1 MSTNPTSR
9 AWAEIDSAALLRNAR
24 SVQSSV
30 GPNARLLPVVK
41 ADAYGLGV
49 AETVQALRPA
59 DPWGFGVATAE
70 EGMELRSLG
79 VTRPVVVMSPV
90 PEGSLRAALKA
101 DLQIGISS
109 LDALRMTE
117 DTARSLGTRA
127 AIHLEI
133 DTGMGRAGLDWR
145 VADTW
150 GPVVSQTTADGL
162 RWVGCY
168 THLHSADEDSA
179 SVHEQWRRFRST
191 LQHLEPPAGVVV
203 HVLNS
208 AGAVRFPEY
217 GVTVVRPGIF
227 LYGGGV
233 GVGFPTPE
241 PVVALR
247 ARVVHLKDAAPGDTV
262 GYGAT
267 YRAKGPERW
276 ATLSIGY
283 GDGLPRALGD
293 QGHALLQGGR
303 TPIIGRISMDVTV
316 VDITGAPDIEL
327 GDTATLIGADGD
339 RRITLDEV
347 AELAGTISYEVLTGL
362 TTRIPRIWKGIDGS

>member
-9 AWAEIDSAALLRNAR
+9 AWAEIDAAALLRNAR

-30 GPNARLLPVVK
+30 GPNARLLPMVK

-49 AETVQALRPA
+49 AEAVQALRPA

-70 EGMELRSLG
+70 EGVELRALG
-79 VTRPVVVMSPV
+79 VTRPVVVVSPV

-117 DTARSLGTRA
+117 DTARSLGVRA
-127 AIHLEI
+127 AIHLEV
-133 DTGMGRAGLDWR
+133 DTGMGRSGLDWCA
-145 VADTW
+145 ADTW
-150 GPVVSQTTADGL
+150 APVVSQATADGL

-179 SVHEQWRRFRST
+179 SVHEQWRRFRGT

-208 AGAVRFPEY
+208 AGAMRFPEY
-217 GVTVVRPGIF
+217 AVAVVRPGIF

-233 GVGFPTPE
+233 GAGLPAPE

-267 YRAKGPERW
+267 YRAKGSERW

-293 QGHALLQGGR
+293 QGHALLRGVR

-316 VDITGAPDIEL
+316 VDITGVPDVEL
-327 GDTATLIGADGD
+327 GDAATLIGGDGD
-339 RRITLDEV
+339 NRITLDEV
-347 AELAGTISYEVLTGL
+347 ADLAGTISYEVLTGL
-362 TTRIPRIWKGIDGS
+362 TTRIPRVWKGLGGS

>member
-9 AWAEIDSAALLRNAR
+9 AWAEIDAAALLRNAR
-24 SVQSSV
+24 TVQSSV
-30 GPNARLLPVVK
+30 GPNARLLPMVK

-49 AETVQALRPA
+49 AEAVKALELT

-70 EGMELRSLG
+70 EGTELRALG
-79 VTRPVVVMSPV
+79 VTRPVVVVSPV
-90 PEGSLRAALKA
+90 PEGSLCAALEA

-133 DTGMGRAGLDWR
+133 DTGMGRSGLDWR
-145 VADTW
+145 AADTW
-150 GPVVSQTTADGL
+150 GAVVSQATADAL

-179 SVHEQWRRFRST
+179 SVHEQWRRFRGA
-191 LQHLEPPAGVVV
+191 LKRLEPPGGVVI

-208 AGAVRFPEY
+208 AGAMRLPEY
-217 GVTVVRPGIF
+217 AVAVVRPGIF
-227 LYGGGV
+227 LYGGEV
-233 GVGFPTPE
+233 GAGLPAPE

-267 YRAKGPERW
+267 YRAKGSERW

-283 GDGLPRALGD
+283 GDGLPRALGN
-293 QGHALLQGGR
+293 QGHALLRGVR

-327 GDTATLIGADGD
+327 GDTATFIGTDGD

-347 AELAGTISYEVLTGL
+347 AELAGTISYEVLTCL